1 MLGWIDQRLW
11 QAKGLMDVI
20 IVNYLV
26 IPVRDTAQLPLA
38 TYKFLY
44 YPTLS
49 DALSMLGYVL
59 CIEEVW

>member
-26 IPVRDTAQLPLA
+26 IPVGDTAQLPLA

-44 YPTLS
+44 YPTPS
-49 DALSMLGYVL
+49 DALSMLGY
-59 CIEEVW
+59 CS